1 MPNHLPSIAMNSH
14 LTTIRAS
21 MSDPLS
27 APAAAA
33 SKPESD
39 LATPARRRFMRL
51 AGGGVVMAAAGSSS
65 LLAGC
70 ASGYPDAAVAAWQQ
84 PVDDQGDVRRF
95 ALAHALL
102 APNPHNRQPWI
113 ADLSRP
119 GEITVSCDLQRLL
132 PETDPYGRQIL
143 IGHGAFLELLVIAAA
158 ERGYRAEVLTFPD
171 GEPSDQALDAR
182 PVARIVLQA
191 DAALTRDP
199 LFAQI
204 HRRHTHKGR
213 YDSARGLVP
222 EHAQALRAVLAG
234 SAELSG
240 GLVLEA
246 PTRQTVSKL
255 ARQAYEAEMVTPRTY
270 LESARLFRIGPSEI
284 ARHRDGIAING
295 LMPRL
300 LSAVGLFDRRQ
311 VPVPGDAV
319 WRQVMDRWADFD
331 TGSGYLWIASRDAS
345 RRAQLAAGRAYV
357 RLHLAATALG
367 VDMQPLSQALQEFAE
382 VSGPYADMHRLLGL
396 DPQRSPLQMLA
407 RVGYGVGAA
416 PATPRRGLAA
426 LLAPGA
432 APSA

>member
-1 MPNHLPSIAMNSH
+1 MNRILSTPH
-14 LTTIRAS
+14 HAAS
-21 MSDPLS
+21 PDS
-27 APAAAA
+27 APAYARATAPNTELAA
-33 SKPESD
+33 P
-39 LATPARRRFMRL
+39 TRRRFMRL
-51 AGGGVVMAAAGSSS
+51 AGGGVVMAATGSSAV
-65 LLAGC
+65 LAGC
-70 ASGYPDAAVAAWQQ
+70 AAGYPDAAVAAWQQ
-84 PVDDQGDVRRF
+84 PVDEPGDVRRF

-119 GEITVSCDLQRLL
+119 GEIILSCDLQRLL
-132 PETDPYGRQIL
+132 PETDPFGRQIL

-158 ERGYRAEVLTFPD
+158 ERGYRAEVQTFPE
-171 GEPSDQALDAR
+171 GEPSAQALDAR
-182 PVARIVLQA
+182 PIARIVLRA
-191 DAALTRDP
+191 DTGLARDP

-213 YDSARGLVP
+213 YDAARALAP
-222 EHAQALRAVLAG
+222 DHAQALRAVLAR

-246 PTRQTVSKL
+246 PTRQTVATL
-255 ARQAYEAEMVTPRTY
+255 ARQAYEAEMATPRTY

-284 ARHRDGIAING
+284 AQHRDGIAING

-300 LSAVGLFDRRQ
+300 MSAVGLFDRTQ

-331 TGSGYLWIASRDAS
+331 TGSGYVWIASRDAG
-345 RRAQLAAGRAYV
+345 RRAQIAAGRAYV
-357 RLHLAATALG
+357 RLHLAATAQG

-382 VSGPYADMHRLLGL
+382 VSGPYAEMHRLLGL
-396 DPQRSPLQMLA
+396 DPQHTPLQMLA

-426 LLAPGA
+426 LLAPQST
-432 APSA
+432 PSA

>member
-1 MPNHLPSIAMNSH
+1 MNSH
-14 LTTIRAS
+14 LTTTRVAK
-21 MSDPLS
+21 SDDLS
-27 APAAAA
+27 APTAAAC
-33 SKPESD
+33 KPGLD
-39 LATPARRRFMRL
+39 LAAPARRRFMRL
-51 AGGGVVMAAAGSSS
+51 TGGGVVMAAASSTS

-102 APNPHNRQPWI
+102 APNPHNRQPWL
-113 ADLSRP
+113 ADLRRS
-119 GEITVSCDLQRLL
+119 GEITLSCDLQRLL

-158 ERGYRAEVLTFPD
+158 ERGYRAEVFAFPE
-171 GEPSDQALDAR
+171 GEPSAQALDAR
-182 PVARIVLQA
+182 PVARIVLRG
-191 DAALTRDP
+191 DAKLARDP

-213 YDSARGLVP
+213 YDASRGLAP
-222 EHAQALRAVLAG
+222 DHAQALRAVLAG
-234 SAELSG
+234 SADLSG
-240 GLVLEA
+240 GLVLDA
-246 PTRQTVSKL
+246 PTRQLVSRL
-255 ARQAYEAEMVTPRTY
+255 ARQAYEAEMATPRTY
-270 LESARLFRIGPSEI
+270 LESARLFRIGPDEI
-284 ARHRDGIAING
+284 AQHRDGIAING

-300 LSAVGLFDRRQ
+300 LSAVGLFDRTQ

-331 TGSGYLWIASRDAS
+331 TGSGYVWIASRDAG
-345 RRAQLAAGRAYV
+345 RRAQLAAGRAYM
-357 RLHLAATALG
+357 RLHLAATAQG

-382 VSGPYADMHRLLGL
+382 VSGPYAELHRLLGL
-396 DPQRSPLQMLA
+396 DPQHTPLQMLS